1 MNKNEMPFEKNR
13 LRDLRRESNLTCKEL
28 SEKIGVAQQT
38 ITKWENGQVYPS
50 FDKLKKLA
58 HYFGVSTDYL
68 LGNSDEKNSYQK
80 EKDFNTPIA
89 DYRTRI
95 DLSNRWNKCFAN
107 LNNKQLEILVTIAE
121 SFTKNV

>member
-1 MNKNEMPFEKNR
+1 MPFEKNR